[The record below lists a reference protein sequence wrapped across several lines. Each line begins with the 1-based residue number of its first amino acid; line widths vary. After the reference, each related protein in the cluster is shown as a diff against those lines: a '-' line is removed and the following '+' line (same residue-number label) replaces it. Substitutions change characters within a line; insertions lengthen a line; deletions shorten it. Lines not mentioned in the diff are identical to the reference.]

1 MPSLPRGRSH
11 NEPLTWR
18 RQLQPLAKPEQGR
31 DRLAALAQYRK
42 RAGSYDLELAPFEWL
57 RRRAIARLE
66 LRRGDVVLD
75 LGCGTGLSLEQL
87 RQGVGARG
95 RIIGVEQC
103 PEMLA
108 QAHQRVLR
116 NHWRNVTLLCAPA
129 EAAEL
134 PGLANAALFLFTHDI
149 LRRSQA
155 LDNVVRHLEPG
166 ARVVAAGLKWAGLWA
181 LPVNLFV
188 WGAARYSVSSL
199 EGLQRPWDRLA
210 ARCGRLD
217 VENLLLGGLYIASG
231 RLRHIEPGNRS

>member
-1 MPSLPRGRSH
+1 
-11 NEPLTWR
+11 
-18 RQLQPLAKPEQGR
+18 LQPLAKPEQGR

-42 RAGSYDLELAPFEWL
+42 RAGSYDLELAPFEWV
-57 RRRAIARLE
+57 RRRAIARLA

-75 LGCGTGLSLEQL
+75 LGCGTGLSVGQL

-108 QAHQRVLR
+108 QAHQRVVR

-129 EAAEL
+129 EVAEL
-134 PGLANAALFLFTHDI
+134 PCLANAALFFFTHDI
-149 LRRSQA
+149 LRSSLA

-166 ARVVAAGLKWAGLWA
+166 ARVVAAGLKWASLWA
-181 LPVNLFV
+181 APVNLFV

-199 EGLQRPWDRLA
+199 EGLLRPWDRLV
-210 ARCGRLD
+210 ARCERLD
-217 VENLLLGGLYIASG
+217 VENQLLGGLYIASG
-231 RLRHIEPGNRS
+231 RLRQAD